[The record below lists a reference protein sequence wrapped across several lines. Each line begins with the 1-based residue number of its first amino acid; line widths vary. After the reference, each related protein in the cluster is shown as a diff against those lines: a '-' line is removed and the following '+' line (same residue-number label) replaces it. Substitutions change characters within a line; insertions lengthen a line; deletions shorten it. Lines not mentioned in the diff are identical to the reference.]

1 MHYFKQVLA
10 GVVLAGGAAIAGAT
24 PITGSIADFSSTQ
37 GSNGWSYGY
46 FDAGAAPGASYSI
59 GAFAAF
65 DTYSAIDMRWEAS
78 AAQVGAQN
86 NVYLSLD
93 ANGGHPNGIG
103 PDAQDSIIWAVRRY
117 TSSSAGLFDLGYLL
131 RKRNISNPNGGGITG
146 HIFVDG
152 VELLDQFI
160 ANLDGV
166 GVQDILT
173 VSLNAGSF
181 IDLAIDPTGL
191 VTQSDASIHAARAD
205 GTDFSA
211 TLSVHTTALP
221 EPGTLALVLAALA
234 GLSLTGL
241 SARRRV

>member
-1 MHYFKQVLA
+1 MIRVRLA
-10 GVVLAGGAAIAGAT
+10 CLLFALVGSLAHAAPIAD
-24 PITGSIADFSSTQ
+24 SIADFSNVQ
-37 GSNGWSYGY
+37 GQNGWFYGFFNQGPNNSLAY
-46 FDAGAAPGASYSI
+46 SPGGFQNFTTFGVVGAGVWGASN
-59 GAFAAF
+59 
-65 DTYSAIDMRWEAS
+65 
-78 AAQVGAQN
+78 AQVGAQN

-191 VTQSDASIHAARAD
+191 ATQRDASIHAARAD